1 MSTSNLKSLL
11 GFIYNLSLLEEE
23 TFQLYKDLAEKV
35 DFPLIKA
42 LLIEIS
48 LDSKKHYHLLKGII
62 DSMPKVDYNSKDAQK
77 KLNKSQKA
85 MANFS
90 THFADTTKI
99 NENNLPELIEKLT
112 LLESQMGEEY
122 EILVQAKSIV
132 FFASEIDRKYNFKS
146 ENFKKIFEKII
157 SDEEHHNEILETIKD
172 IINQKDQELLVKDP
186 LLHYRRLG
194 VPRPQ

>member
-1 MSTSNLKSLL
+1 MKSLL
-11 GFIYNLSLLEEE
+11 GFIYNLSLLEEG
-23 TFQLYKDLAEKV
+23 TFHLYKDIAEKV
-35 DFPLIKA
+35 DFPIIRA

-48 LDSKKHYHLLKGII
+48 LDSKKHYQLLKGII
-62 DSMPKVDYNSKDAQK
+62 DSMPKIDFNSKDSQK

-85 MANFS
+85 MTNFS
-90 THFADTTKI
+90 TYFADTTKI

-132 FFASEIDRKYNFKS
+132 FFASEIDRRYNFKS

-157 SDEEHHNEILETIKD
+157 SDEAHHNEVLETIKD
-172 IINQKDQELLVKDP
+172 IIHQKDQELLVKDP
-186 LLHYRRLG
+186 LLRYRRLG